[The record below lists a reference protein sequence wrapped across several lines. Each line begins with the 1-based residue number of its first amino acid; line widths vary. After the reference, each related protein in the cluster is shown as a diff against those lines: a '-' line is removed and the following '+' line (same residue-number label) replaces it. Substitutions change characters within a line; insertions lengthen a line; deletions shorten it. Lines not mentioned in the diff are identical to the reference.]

1 MPPVVPLVPP
11 LPTVPLELPP
21 TPVLAPELPPVE
33 PAPLELPGVLLVPED
48 VPLPEPVA
56 PAFCCSHASFA
67 APVSPVQSVVAPL
80 LEEPLPMVLPLPDEP
95 ESLPEAPAPVLEP
108 LPALPEPLRAL
119 LEPLVEG
126 VVDDGLE
133 LLPVVAEGLLLPVVP
148 LAPVLPLL
156 EDCARE
162 APATAR
168 KAEATAAVRILIC
181 IVSLLTV
188 GGKEGLRP
196 DESNRYAAPAAPFTR
211 RCGRRERPRRRA
223 FPPRP

>member
-1 MPPVVPLVPP
+1 VPP

-80 LEEPLPMVLPLPDEP
+80 LEEPLPMVLPAPDELEPLPMVLPLPDEP

-108 LPALPEPLRAL
+108 LPAL

>member
-1 MPPVVPLVPP
+1 MPP

-108 LPALPEPLRAL
+108 LPAL

-181 IVSLLTV
+181 IVSLLS
-188 GGKEGLRP
+188 GWEGRT
-196 DESNRYAAPAAPFTR
+196 AP
-211 RCGRRERPRRRA
+211 G
-223 FPPRP
+223 

>member
-1 MPPVVPLVPP
+1 MPP

-80 LEEPLPMVLPLPDEP
+80 LEEPLPMVLPAPDELEPLPMVLPLPDEP

-108 LPALPEPLRAL
+108 LPAL

-181 IVSLLTV
+181 IVSLLS
-188 GGKEGLRP
+188 GWEGRT
-196 DESNRYAAPAAPFTR
+196 AP
-211 RCGRRERPRRRA
+211 G
-223 FPPRP
+223 

>member
-1 MPPVVPLVPP
+1 LEEP
-11 LPTVPLELPP
+11 LPM
-21 TPVLAPELPPVE
+21 VL
-33 PAPLELPGVLLVPED
+33 PAPDEL
-48 VPLPEPVA
+48 
-56 PAFCCSHASFA
+56 
-67 APVSPVQSVVAPL
+67 
-80 LEEPLPMVLPLPDEP
+80 EPLPMVLPLPDEP

-108 LPALPEPLRAL
+108 LPAL

-211 RCGRRERPRRRA
+211 R
-223 FPPRP
+223 